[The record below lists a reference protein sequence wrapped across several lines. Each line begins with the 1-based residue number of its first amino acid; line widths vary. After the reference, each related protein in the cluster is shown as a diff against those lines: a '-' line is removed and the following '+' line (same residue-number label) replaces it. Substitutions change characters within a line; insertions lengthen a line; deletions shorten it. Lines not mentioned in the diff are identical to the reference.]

1 VFNATFNN
9 ISVISW
15 RFLYRNVGHFR
26 KFIYAIF
33 DSYLSQT
40 IHNGLGLTVIAYVF
54 FKCSTIAK
62 SISFNKS
69 DHTTW

>member
-1 VFNATFNN
+1 MIVLFNATFNN

-33 DSYLSQT
+33 DSYL
-40 IHNGLGLTVIAYVF
+40 IHIWVRRSITGLV
-54 FKCSTIAK
+54 
-62 SISFNKS
+62 
-69 DHTTW
+69 WQ